1 MKANVSPS
9 GEENRIFSVFISAI
23 LCSMLGLFSKADP
36 WPNPQEHSK
45 SPKPD
50 VKPTWAATG
59 SPQELGDILGGFQK
73 LLKKTP

>member
-1 MKANVSPS
+1 
-9 GEENRIFSVFISAI
+9 
-23 LCSMLGLFSKADP
+23 MLGLFSKADP